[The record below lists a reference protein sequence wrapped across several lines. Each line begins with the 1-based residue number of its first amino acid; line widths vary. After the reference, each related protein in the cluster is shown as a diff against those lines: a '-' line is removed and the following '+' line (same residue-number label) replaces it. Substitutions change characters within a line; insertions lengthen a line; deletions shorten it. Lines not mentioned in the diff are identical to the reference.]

1 MVWLFVWNFVLMCVA
16 CPIWSALVYGGQPFP
31 PSPSPHTPATKWPQ
45 LIHFHFLP
53 ITFPFFYIFRTTFSS
68 ICLPYL
74 VCGGQT
80 FPRVPPLIPTP
91 QNGRAHTL
99 PFKVKQHFHFLPSTF
114 TFFGGPLL
122 AVLACTIWSVL
133 VKLFPWVPPTPLIP
147 TPQNAFA
154 LTPYNHT
161 RSYYTFTF
169 HPVLSLSF

>member
-1 MVWLFVWNFVLMCVA
+1 MSCSCLPYLVCVGVW
-16 CPIWSALVYGGQPFP
+16 WSTFSPESL
-31 PSPSPHTPATKWPQ
+31 PSYPRHKMTPAHT
-45 LIHFHFLP
+45 LSLSTHY
-53 ITFPFFYIFRTTFSS
+53 FPFFYIFRTTFSS

-133 VKLFPWVPPTPLIP
+133 VNLFPWVPPLIP

-154 LTPYNHT
+154 HTPYNHT